1 MPLQGITEKRR
12 VCQTFCFQEGTPRK
26 KRGGYSFY
34 EGILASVSIMS
45 LSLKLQF
52 FSINKSHQL
61 FNIKTHMFIVII
73 YYIQLSKFCTLA
85 ITIYH
90 YPNLDLMVAIAK
102 TVLNLLQI
110 AKNENNI
117 LWKIKILEKKV
128 MVRDIFN
135 SDIEQFIEKFDL
147 KIKLVLF
154 LYISFDCIL

>member
-1 MPLQGITEKRR
+1 MRAFWPLSPL
-12 VCQTFCFQEGTPRK
+12 CHCHLNFN
-26 KRGGYSFY
+26 S
-34 EGILASVSIMS
+34 SVLTNHISY
-45 LSLKLQF
+45 LYQNTYVY
-52 FSINKSHQL
+52 INYIRH
-61 FNIKTHMFIVII
+61 
-73 YYIQLSKFCTLA
+73 IQLSKFCTLA

-128 MVRDIFN
+128 MVHDNIN

-147 KIKLVLF
+147 KIKLVLL
-154 LYISFDCIL
+154 LYIFFDCNFIINLVVRKHR